1 MRDLPATRIHDL
13 ERFIS
18 GFQRFQQR
26 YFDDAPALFRGLR
39 RGQNPGTLL
48 VGCCDSRVDPALLLG
63 CDPGDIFTVRNV
75 ANLVPL
81 AEDDGGQQGVLA
93 AIQFA
98 VEQLQVGRII
108 VLGHSQCG
116 GIRALMEQRLE
127 GQAHDDY
134 IGRWVNIAEPARA
147 QILRQMPDAS
157 PAEQRRACE
166 QASILIS
173 LRNLESFTCVQHQL
187 ARGAISLH
195 GWYFDLEAGAL
206 LAYSPRADAF
216 LPLT

>member
-1 MRDLPATRIHDL
+1 MPNTSTGDLQ
-13 ERFIS
+13 RFIS
-18 GFQRFQQR
+18 GFQRFQQH
-26 YFDDAPALFRGLR
+26 YFDDAPGLFRNLC

-48 VGCCDSRVDPALLLG
+48 NGCCDSRVDPALLLG

-81 AEDDGGQQGVLA
+81 SEDLGGQQGVLA

-116 GIRALMEQRLE
+116 GIRALMEQRLAGDGDRE
-127 GQAHDDY
+127 GDY
-134 IGRWVNIAEPARA
+134 IGRWVNIAGPARE
-147 QILRQMPDAS
+147 QVLRQLPHAS
-157 PAEQRRACE
+157 LAEQRRACE

-173 LRNLESFTCVQHQL
+173 LRNLESFACVKRQMD
-187 ARGAISLH
+187 RGALSLH
-195 GWYFDLEAGAL
+195 GWYFDLNAGTL

-216 LPLT
+216 LPMS